1 LDSPRDCDVII
12 YMWLLLGNKVFR
24 LLAVAL
30 LACPACF
37 ARGAS
42 PLMEQGWQA
51 LVRDNDTQAM
61 QYFGDAYI
69 AAVKENDTLGKAEA
83 LLYMGICSY
92 GASYTIGLDYC
103 VKAMAEYKKLE
114 HPRAALAFEGRSR
127 CLLLVATIKCR
138 QGHYAEAI
146 QLSRE
151 AMGGFTEHDTT
162 GSLGLIY
169 GVLGA
174 AHYQLGRAD
183 SAEYYHRMALAQHLR
198 TGYMAYIPNAYA
210 EVAAIEM
217 RNGHKEESRA
227 LYDRALR
234 ISDSM
239 DNRQGIALT
248 KLGLGEWSLA
258 FGNNVHDAEA
268 YYRDAG
274 SIAAT
279 LTDRT
284 FSMKVYQHMYD
295 LHHAQGN
302 YKQAIIYK
310 DSLSTVRDSMYSW
323 DKRREIKSM
332 EIQFDVAEKDRQ
344 LELVRKENEIA
355 RLMNYMLWGGIVITL
370 LVSGA
375 VITMLRRINRRDKQL
390 LQAKEALVEAMNE
403 QKRLEEEQRILKEKQ
418 MQQELEFKESQL
430 SAMTLQ
436 MLQKN
441 ELMQELKDR
450 IEEDKVSSKDPVLN
464 KIINKGMSQ
473 DKEWTDFNIYFE
485 SINQHFYTRLKQA
498 YPDISPNDLKICALI
513 KLRLSIKEMASILN
527 ISPDSVKTARYRLRK
542 RLGMNTE
549 DNLTD
554 FIEGL

>member
-1 LDSPRDCDVII
+1 
-12 YMWLLLGNKVFR
+12 MR
-24 LLAVAL
+24 LLFRIGFLRLFVVAL
-30 LACPACF
+30 LASPASF
-37 ARGAS
+37 AGGAS
-42 PLMEQGWQA
+42 PLMEHGWQA

-61 QYFGDAYI
+61 QFFGDAYI
-69 AAVKENDTLGKAEA
+69 AAAKENDTLGKAEA

-92 GASYTIGLDYC
+92 GASYTIGLGYC

-114 HPRAALAFEGRSR
+114 HSSSAIALEGRSR
-127 CLLLVATIKCR
+127 CLLLVGTIKCR
-138 QGHYAEAI
+138 QGYYVEAI
-146 QLSRE
+146 QLSRQ
-151 AMGGFTEHDTT
+151 AMAGFTERDTT

-174 AHYQLGRAD
+174 AHYQQGRTD
-183 SAEYYHRMALAQHLR
+183 SAEYYHRLSLAQHLR

-217 RNGHKEESRA
+217 HNGHKNESRA

-234 ISDSM
+234 VSDSM
-239 DNRQGIALT
+239 GNRQGIALI
-248 KLGLGEWSLA
+248 KLGLGKWCLA
-258 FGNNVHDAEA
+258 FGDNAREAEA
-268 YYRDAG
+268 YYHHAG
-274 SIAAT
+274 QVAAT

-284 FSMKVYQHMYD
+284 FSMKVYQHLYD
-295 LHHAQGN
+295 LHNKQGN
-302 YKQAIIYK
+302 YKQAIAYK
-310 DSLSTVRDSMYSW
+310 DSLSAVRDSMYSW

-355 RLMNYMLWGGIVITL
+355 RLMNYMLWSGIAITL
-370 LVSGA
+370 LISGA
-375 VITMLRRINRRDKQL
+375 VITMLRRINRRDKLL
-390 LQAKEALVEAMNE
+390 LQTKEALVAAMSE
-403 QKRLEEEQRILKEKQ
+403 QKRLEEEQRRLKEKQ

-441 ELMQELKDR
+441 ELMQELKNR
-450 IEEDKVSSKDPVLN
+450 MEEDKTSSKDPVLN

-498 YPDISPNDLKICALI
+498 YHDISPNDLKICALI

-554 FIEGL
+554 FIESL